1 MDDPLDKLRKR
12 DKDRRHRRREKFW
25 PKMRFFWQRYWLW
38 VLCIGGGL
46 IAVILPV
53 WYMAGMEESVRTYII
68 GINFASMPFGLF
80 QTMVFVGFLY
90 LLHFGGGFSQ
100 FKKTKVDGGMVSVR
114 FENIIGLKE
123 AKREAWEVVQLIRD
137 RARVKKIGGNI
148 VRGVLMTGPPGCGK
162 TMLAK
167 AIAAEAGLPF
177 LSVSGSEFVEMFVG
191 VGASRVRKLF
201 KQAREYAD
209 AYGDGCIIFIDELE
223 VLAKKRVFLD
233 AFGGSSESNSTL
245 NQLLV
250 EMDGINESDAQIL
263 VMGAM
268 NASEDVLDPAVLRPG
283 RFDRKIQIS
292 RPNLEE
298 RRDLFEY
305 YGGKINL
312 APEIDFGRLARKA
325 VYKTPADIENI
336 LKEGALI
343 AARREKELVGYK
355 EISEAIE
362 RIELGIAHRLNMT
375 DREREM
381 TAYHEAG
388 HLIVLFLIHPTSDVF
403 KASIISRG
411 GTLGVVHSTPK
422 EEMYSSDRE
431 TLMAHIK
438 VALAGYVAEKFKYGV
453 TTDGVSADFQ
463 NATAIAHSMVWRFGM
478 GNSGFIGDLTAI
490 PKDQLSEGL
499 KEKLNMETQVILREC
514 LVSVEKTLKDEWP
527 IIERFVSELLEH
539 EELDY
544 DEIAAVF
551 KDFGKEP
558 VKVQGSITR
567 PALPAL
573 GSSET
578 VAPLRP
584 PFAPPDDSG
593 QGQKPTQ

>member
-1 MDDPLDKLRKR
+1 MDPLEKLRKKER
-12 DKDRRHRRREKFW
+12 ERRNRRQQKLW
-25 PKMRFFWQRYWLW
+25 PRLKFFWQRYWLW
-38 VLCIGGGL
+38 ILCIGGGL
-46 IAVILPV
+46 ISIVLPV
-53 WYMAGMEESVRTYII
+53 WYMAGMEESVRSYIV

-100 FKKTKVDGGMVSVR
+100 FKKTKVDAGMVNIR
-114 FENIIGLKE
+114 FENVIGLKE
-123 AKREAWEVVQLIRD
+123 AKREAWEVVQLIKD
-137 RARVKKIGGNI
+137 RSRVKKIGGNI

-167 AIAAEAGLPF
+167 AIASEAGLPF
-177 LSVSGSEFVEMFVG
+177 LSVAGSEFVEMFVG

-201 KQAREYAD
+201 KQARQYAD
-209 AYGDGCIIFIDELE
+209 AYGGGCIIFIDELE

-250 EMDGINESDAQIL
+250 EMDGINDSDAQIL

-283 RFDRKIQIS
+283 RFDRKIQIG

-312 APEIDFGRLARKA
+312 DPSVDFGRLARKA
-325 VYKTPADIENI
+325 VYRTPAEIENI
-336 LKEGALI
+336 LKESALI
-343 AARREKELVGYK
+343 AARSEKDLVSYK

-375 DREREM
+375 EREREM
-381 TAYHEAG
+381 TAYHEVG
-388 HLIVLFLIHPTSDVF
+388 HLIILYLAHPTSDVF

-422 EEMYSSDRE
+422 EEMFSSDRA
-431 TLMAHIK
+431 TLLAHIK

-453 TTDGVSADFQ
+453 TTDGVSADFK
-463 NATAIAHSMVWRFGM
+463 NATHYAHAMVWKFGM
-478 GNSGFIGDLTAI
+478 GTSGYIGDLTAI
-490 PKDQLSEGL
+490 PKEQLSEGL
-499 KEKLNMETQVILREC
+499 KEKLNMETQEILREC
-514 LVSVEKTLKDEWP
+514 LHAVEKTLKEEWE
-527 IIERFVSELLEH
+527 IVERFVSELLAH
-539 EELDY
+539 DELDY
-544 DEIAAVF
+544 DEIVAIF
-551 KDFGKEP
+551 KEFGKEP
-558 VKVQGSITR
+558 VKIATTSPR
-567 PALPAL
+567 PVLP
-573 GSSET
+573 SPEKPEN
-578 VAPLRP
+578 APAPRP
-584 PFAPPDDSG
+584 PFAPPDDSADG
-593 QGQKPTQ
+593 RKPAQ

>member
-1 MDDPLDKLRKR
+1 MDPLDKLRK
-12 DKDRRHRRREKFW
+12 KENDRRNKRQERLW
-25 PKMRFFWQRYWLW
+25 PKLKFFWQRYWLW
-38 VLCIGGGL
+38 VVCIGGGL
-46 IAVILPV
+46 ITIILPV
-53 WYMAGMEESVRTYII
+53 WYMAGMEESVRRYIV

-100 FKKTKVDGGMVSVR
+100 FKKTKVDAGLVSVR
-114 FENIIGLKE
+114 FQNIIGLKE
-123 AKREAWEVVQLIRD
+123 AKREAWEVVQLIKD
-137 RARVKKIGGNI
+137 RSRLKRIGGRI
-148 VRGVLMTGPPGCGK
+148 VRGVLLTGPPGCGK

-167 AIAAEAGLPF
+167 AIASEAGLPF
-177 LSVSGSEFVEMFVG
+177 LSVAGSEFVEMFVG

-201 KQAREYAD
+201 KQARQYAE
-209 AYGDGCIIFIDELE
+209 AYGGGCIIFIDELE

-250 EMDGINESDAQIL
+250 EMDGINDSDAQIL

-283 RFDRKIQIS
+283 RFDRKIQIG

-305 YGGKINL
+305 YGSKIQL
-312 APEIDFGRLARKA
+312 DPSVDFGRLARKA
-325 VYKTPADIENI
+325 LYRTPAEIENI
-336 LKEGALI
+336 LKEAALI
-343 AARREKELVGYK
+343 AARSEKDLVTYK
-355 EISEAIE
+355 EISAAIE

-375 DREREM
+375 DHEREM

-388 HLIVLFLIHPTSDVF
+388 HLIVLYLTHPTSDVF

-422 EEMYSSDRE
+422 EEMFSSDRA

-453 TTDGVSADFQ
+453 TTDGVSADFRH
-463 NATAIAHSMVWRFGM
+463 ATQYAHAMVWQFGM
-478 GNSGFIGDLTAI
+478 GTSGFIGDLTAI

-499 KEKLNMETQVILREC
+499 KEKLNMETQQLLREA
-514 LVSVEKTLKDEWP
+514 LAEVEKTLKAEWP
-527 IIERFVSELLEH
+527 VLERFVSELLEH
-539 EELDY
+539 DELDY
-544 DEIAAVF
+544 DEIVAIF
-551 KDFGKEP
+551 TEFGKEP
-558 VKVQGSITR
+558 VKIATSPQR
-567 PALPAL
+567 PRLSSPQPAESALSP
-573 GSSET
+573 
-578 VAPLRP
+578 RP
-584 PFAPPDDSG
+584 PFAPPDEPPESR
-593 QGQKPTQ
+593 KPAQ